1 MLHPGDIPRSEE
13 GVQGPWG
20 SVRHA
25 VTVQGQGGSA
35 RAVCCDCALCALRVD
50 YALAEV
56 KVEILATA
64 GK

>member
-1 MLHPGDIPRSEE
+1 M
-13 GVQGPWG
+13 QGPWG